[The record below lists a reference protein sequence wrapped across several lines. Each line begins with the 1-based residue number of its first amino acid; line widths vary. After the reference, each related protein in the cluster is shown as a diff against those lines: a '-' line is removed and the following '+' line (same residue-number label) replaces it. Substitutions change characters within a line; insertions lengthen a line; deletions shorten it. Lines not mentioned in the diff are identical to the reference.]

1 MTVENKKNLFSCK
14 TLGLLLAC
22 SGLVGTVSYA
32 MANPSQSAPD
42 SAYSQYVQ
50 QLQKSST
57 HSVLMFAGQGDVQPY
72 SLFVHSPTIIPLL
85 KNQYDMASLN
95 AIIKATQDTRK
106 IAVTKH
112 PWGTFVQAASFASQD
127 MASETNYDAIWLRD
141 SIWGYLALDSQ
152 ADTQP
157 EAHQVLLTLWDYMAT
172 PHQIDRMKA
181 IIANPALVN
190 DKNGQMNVPH
200 IRFNS
205 ASSQFDDVQ
214 ENGKPQSWTHK
225 QNDALGLFLDATLQ
239 EVKDQKIKADVWNK
253 DKRLDA
259 LIYLVGF
266 LDKAQFYKMEDSGAW
281 EEDAR
286 LNTSSI
292 ALVTSALE
300 AMHGMI
306 TKPIGADKPFV
317 EALQARAKE
326 LKLEQFITAEN
337 LKRLVDLGYQ
347 RIDKQLTLGGES
359 PDYAKTDSRYR
370 QADAALLNLIY
381 PARLHR
387 LTIKQKEHVLDI
399 VAPLMGDIGIR
410 RYFNDNY
417 QSANFWFHN
426 IKTDTDST
434 SHAERKKQFIP
445 GTEAQWFFDSWYAKA
460 ALMVYKENK
469 NPHYKAVAFRSMN
482 HALAQITGP
491 DMTGA
496 NAKPVA
502 AMALPESYNFI
513 ADKGELWEAPSP
525 ITPLNWAKASMT
537 LMLKEFKADLH

>member
-1 MTVENKKNLFSCK
+1 MEYKRILLPCK

-22 SGLVGTVSYA
+22 SGLIGTVSFA
-32 MANPSQSAPD
+32 MAKSDQVSSD
-42 SAYSQYVQ
+42 LVYSKYVQ
-50 QLQKSST
+50 QLQKSSA
-57 HSVLMFAGQGDVQPY
+57 HSVIMFAGQGDVQPY
-72 SLFVHSPTIIPLL
+72 SLFVHSPSVIPLL
-85 KNQYDMASLN
+85 KNQYDEVSLN
-95 AIIKATQDTRK
+95 AIIKMTQETRQ

-141 SIWGYLALDSQ
+141 SVWGYLALDSQ
-152 ADTQP
+152 ADTRS

-172 PHQIDRMKA
+172 SHQIDRMKS
-181 IIANPALVN
+181 IILNPALVN
-190 DKNGQMNVPH
+190 DKDGQMNVPH

-205 ASSQFDDVQ
+205 ASAQFEDVQ
-214 ENGKPQSWTHK
+214 EKGKPQPWTHK
-225 QNDALGLFLDATLQ
+225 QNDALGLFLDTTLQ
-239 EVKDQKIKADVWNK
+239 EVKDHKITADEWNK

-259 LIYLVGF
+259 LIYLVGY
-266 LDKAQFYKMEDSGAW
+266 LDKARFDQMEDSGAW

-286 LNTSSI
+286 LNTSSV

-300 AMHGMI
+300 NLQKMI
-306 TKPIGADKPFV
+306 AKPSDVEKPFV
-317 EALQARAKE
+317 ESLQDRAKT
-326 LKLEQFITAEN
+326 LKLEHFINSEN
-337 LKRLVDLGYQ
+337 LLRLVDLGYL
-347 RIDKQLTLGGES
+347 RIDKQLAMGGES
-359 PDYAKTDSRYR
+359 PDYPKTDPRYR

-387 LTIKQKEHVLDI
+387 LTIKQKEQVLDI

-426 IKTDTDST
+426 IKTDTDSA

-469 NPHYKAVAFRSMN
+469 NPHYKALAFRSMN

-491 DMTGA
+491 NMIGA

-537 LMLKEFKADLH
+537 LMLEEMKADIHK

>member
-1 MTVENKKNLFSCK
+1 MGYKRTLFSCK

-32 MANPSQSAPD
+32 MAQRGQLAPD
-42 SAYSQYVQ
+42 STYSKYVQ
-50 QLQKSST
+50 QLQKSSA
-57 HSVLMFAGQGDVQPY
+57 HNVIMFAGQGDVQPY
-72 SLFVHSPTIIPLL
+72 SLFVHSPSIIPFL
-85 KNQYDMASLN
+85 KNQYDEASLS
-95 AIIKATQDTRK
+95 AIIKATQATRQ

-141 SIWGYLALDSQ
+141 SVWGYLALDSQ
-152 ADTQP
+152 TDTKP

-181 IIANPALVN
+181 IIVNPALVN
-190 DKNGQMNVPH
+190 DKDGQMNVPH

-205 ASSQFDDVQ
+205 ASSKFDDVQ

-239 EVKDQKIKADVWNK
+239 EIKDHKVKADVWSK

-259 LIYLVGF
+259 LVYLVGY
-266 LDKAQFYKMEDSGAW
+266 LDKANFYKMEDSGAW

-286 LNTSSI
+286 LNTSSV

-300 AMHGMI
+300 AMQSMI
-306 TKPIGADKPFV
+306 DKPTAVEKPFV

-326 LKLEQFITAEN
+326 LKLEHFITTEN

-359 PDYAKTDSRYR
+359 PDYPKTSSQYR

-387 LTIKQKEHVLDI
+387 LTIKQKEQVLDI

-426 IKTDTDST
+426 IKTDTDSA

-469 NPHYKAVAFRSMN
+469 NPHYKALAFRSMN

-491 DMTGA
+491 NMIGA

-537 LMLKEFKADLH
+537 LMLEEFKADLAK